1 MSHDSTGTTFVGMD
15 VHKAKISVAV
25 LRPGVREAEVHPL
38 PNEAGSVKRWA
49 GKLVRA
55 VGGEVVCVYEAGCC
69 GYVLQ
74 RQLKSLGLQCQVIAP
89 SLVPKRPGD
98 RVKTDRRDALQ
109 LAQHAR
115 AGLLTVVQPPTS
127 QQEAV
132 RDLVRCRE
140 DAREDLQRAR
150 QRVSKLLLR
159 RGIGYR
165 GKGLWGD
172 RHRAWLWGLKFGEQS
187 ERVMWESYLTALD
200 GAMQRLAA
208 LDQALGKLAEQEPYR
223 EPVGRLRCLRGVDT
237 LTALCL
243 VAELYDVAR
252 FATARQLMAY
262 VGLVPSEHS
271 SGASI
276 RRGGITKA
284 GNRHARRL
292 LVEAA
297 WHARH
302 SPAVGVVL
310 KRRRE
315 GQSLA
320 VIAMADRAQKRL
332 HQRYMKL
339 VLGRGKTSTVAV
351 TAVAREL
358 AGFVWAILNYQPG
371 FAG

>member
-1 MSHDSTGTTFVGMD
+1 MTNHSTGTTFVGLD

-25 LRPGVREAEVHPL
+25 LRPGVREAETLQL
-38 PNEAGSVKRWA
+38 PNEGSSVKRWA
-49 GKLVRA
+49 RKLVRES
-55 VGGEVVCVYEAGCC
+55 GGEAVCVYEAGCC

-74 RQLKSLGLQCQVIAP
+74 RQLVAEGLECQVIAP
-89 SLVPKRPGD
+89 SLVPSKPGD
-98 RVKTDRRDALQ
+98 RVKTDRRDAIK

-115 AGLLTVVQPPTS
+115 ADLLTVVQPPTPE
-127 QQEAV
+127 QEAV

-159 RGIGYR
+159 RGVSYS

-172 RHRAWLWGLKFGEQS
+172 RHRAWLWGLKLGQEC

-200 GAMQRLAA
+200 GVMQRLAS
-208 LDQALGKLAEQEPYR
+208 LDQALLKLAEQEPYR

-237 LTALCL
+237 LTAICL

-276 RRGGITKA
+276 RHGSITKA

-292 LVEAA
+292 LVETA

-302 SPAVGVVL
+302 PPAVGVAL
-310 KRRRE
+310 RRRRE

-320 VIAMADRAQKRL
+320 VIALADRAQKRL
-332 HQRYMKL
+332 HKRFMRL
-339 VLGRGKTSTVAV
+339 VLGRGKTSTQAV

-358 AGFVWAILNYQPG
+358 TGFLWAILNSQPS